1 MHFSS
6 ISANMTLLEEVNEG
20 DMLLDEKDLNIMNKS
35 VHENKKEEAKFLDED
50 GDDDDFNA
58 NDDFG
63 SSVLGK

>member
-1 MHFSS
+1 
-6 ISANMTLLEEVNEG
+6 MTLLEEVNEG